1 MKIITTRVGRAT
13 NGPSRTTVAQ
23 VSNSEELVA
32 LRVVVE
38 ADSYEPQCR
47 VHVSALNTVTNEW
60 GSPLIWRTAYRTHA
74 SYDHKSSSRA
84 DLRASLME
92 LDEQEALRDAL
103 AILNAGRKENLE

>member
-32 LRVVVE
+32 LQAVTE

-47 VHVSALNTVTNEW
+47 VTVRALNTTTNEW
-60 GSPLIWRTAYRTHA
+60 GSPLISRTAKVTHGTYA
-74 SYDHKSSSRA
+74 SGRHHERETALIRDEA
-84 DLRASLME
+84 DALM
-92 LDEQEALRDAL
+92 DAL